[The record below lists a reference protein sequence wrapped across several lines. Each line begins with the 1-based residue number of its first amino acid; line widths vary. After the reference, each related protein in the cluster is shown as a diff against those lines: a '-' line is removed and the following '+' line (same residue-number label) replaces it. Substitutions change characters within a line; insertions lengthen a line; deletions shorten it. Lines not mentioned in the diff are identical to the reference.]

1 MRNQGVIV
9 FLTVIVTGLCLYYLS
24 FTFVSNNIQ
33 ERAVTYAT
41 DESGNV
47 DFSKKQAYMDSIYRE
62 PVYNFLGA
70 DFTYKEIKETELGLG
85 LDLQGGMHVTL
96 EISPVEIVKGLS
108 GNSKDATFNAAL
120 ADAEEKAKTSNDR
133 FVNLFYSSWQE
144 RAPNQKLSAVFAT
157 AANRGRISLET
168 SDSDILSIIDTEVES
183 AIDRSFNILRTR
195 VDRFGT
201 SQPNIQRIQGSG
213 RIQIELPGVD
223 NQERVRNLLQG
234 VAKLQFWEVAEI
246 NDYLSEL
253 EAVNSMLV
261 AEAQGQKTQTPA
273 PADSEEIEVT
283 EETEVTEESEAS
295 ELERQLAEESGSID
309 DPSSQVSPLFSL
321 TRSNQGLVY
330 DLRDTVTIN
339 RILARDDVK
348 SLLPRNVK
356 FLWAVKPQRVD
367 NNELLELYGIR
378 YSRASDQA
386 QLEGDVITDARQT
399 LDQTSR
405 PAVSMQ
411 MNADGARKWRKLTSE
426 SIGKRIAVVLDD
438 YVYTAPV
445 VQSEIPSGQS
455 EITGNFNMEEAKDL
469 ANILKSGSLPAPTK
483 IVEEAFVGP
492 TLGQEAQNQGIL
504 SMVAG
509 LVLVVVFMVA
519 YYAKGGFIAIAAL
532 IFNIFFILG
541 ILAQLGAA
549 LTLPGIAG
557 IVLTIGMSIDANVLI
572 FERIKEE
579 LSNGA
584 GLIAAI
590 NSGYNKA
597 FSAILDSNVT
607 TFLTGA
613 ILYALGQ
620 GPVKGFAIVLMI
632 GIASS
637 FFSSVFI
644 TRVIVHWMSKKGD
657 KSSISFAT
665 PLGRNLLGDLNID
678 FLSKR
683 KVAYLIST
691 AIILIGMAIAVFS
704 GLKFG
709 VDFTGGRSYIVE
721 FNQPVVSSD
730 LKTGLDSEF
739 DGSVEVKTFGG
750 NNILKVTTSYLINED
765 DDVSNA
771 EVERRVRDG
780 IASVTGLAYTSDA
793 ANMSDSQFAIT
804 GSSKVGATVADDIK
818 KSSAEAMF
826 FALVAIFLYILLRF
840 RKWQFSLGSIIALV
854 HDVFFVIAAF
864 AIASAFGATFEIDQ
878 VFIAAMLTVVG
889 YSINDTVIVFD
900 RIRENISNRG
910 TSKLVKMFN
919 DAINQTMART
929 VITSATTLI
938 VVTVLLIFGGEV
950 LRGFSFAL
958 FIGVL
963 VGTYSSIYIATPIV
977 VDLMKRE
984 IENMEANP
992 EPVVVKKGAKT
1003 QNY

>member
-9 FLTVIVTGLCLYYLS
+9 FLTVIVTALCLYYLS

-33 ERAVTYAT
+33 QKAVEYAT
-41 DESGNV
+41 DSSGNV
-47 DFSKKQAYMDSIYRE
+47 DFGKKQSYLDSIYRE

-70 DFTYKEIKETELGLG
+70 KFTYKEIKETELGLG

-96 EISPVEIVKGLS
+96 EVSPVEIVRGLS
-108 GNSKDATFNAAL
+108 GNSKDPAFNAAL
-120 ADAEEKAKTSNDR
+120 EQAQQAAKTSNDR
-133 FVNLFYSSWQE
+133 FVNLFYSAWQE
-144 RAPNQKLSAVFAT
+144 KAANQKLSTVFAT
-157 AANRGRISLET
+157 AANRGRISLES
-168 SDSDILSIIDTEVES
+168 SDADILGIIDTEVEN
-183 AIDRSFNILRTR
+183 AIERSFNILRTR

-246 NDYLSEL
+246 NEYLGEL
-253 EAVNSMLV
+253 ETVNTILV
-261 AEAQGQKTQTPA
+261 NEAKNSAAANTPVDTTLTAE
-273 PADSEEIEVT
+273 ER
-283 EETEVTEESEAS
+283 EAT
-295 ELERQLAEESGSID
+295 ELERQLADATSED
-309 DPSSQVSPLFSL
+309 ATASQISPIFSL
-321 TRSNQGLVY
+321 NKANYGLVY
-330 DLRDTVTIN
+330 EMRDTVTIN
-339 RILARDDVK
+339 RILAREDIK
-348 SLLPRNVK
+348 SVLPRNIK
-356 FLWAVKPQRVD
+356 FLWSVKPQKQD
-367 NNELLELYGIR
+367 NLELLELHAIKVSKSG
-378 YSRASDQA
+378 DQA
-386 QLEGDVITDARQT
+386 PLEGDVITDARQT

-411 MNADGARKWRKLTSE
+411 MNAEGARRWRKLTGDN
-426 SIGKRIAVVLDD
+426 IGRRIAVVLDD
-438 YVYTAPV
+438 YVYTAPN
-445 VQSEIPSGQS
+445 VQGEIPSGQS
-455 EITGNFNMEEAKDL
+455 EITGNFTIDEAKDL

-492 TLGQEAQNQGIL
+492 TLGQEAQNQGII
-504 SMVAG
+504 SMIAG
-509 LVLVVVFMVA
+509 LVLVVLFMIA
-519 YYAKGGFIAIAAL
+519 YYAKGGFVAIAAL
-532 IFNIFFILG
+532 VFNIFFILG

-579 LSNGA
+579 LRNGS

-590 NSGYNKA
+590 NEGYGKA

-607 TFLTGA
+607 TFLTGG

-637 FFSSVFI
+637 FFSAVFI
-644 TRVIVHWMSKKGD
+644 TRVIVYWMTKKGD
-657 KSSISFAT
+657 KSTVSFST
-665 PLGRNLLGDLNID
+665 PFASNLLGNLKID
-678 FLSKR
+678 FLGKR
-683 KVAYLIST
+683 KVAYLLST
-691 AIILIGMAIAVFS
+691 SIIVIGLGIAAVN

-709 VDFTGGRSYIVE
+709 VDFTGGRSYIVQ
-721 FNQPVVSSD
+721 FDQPVVASD
-730 LKTGLDSEF
+730 LKVGLDGQF

-750 NNILKVTTSYLINED
+750 SNILKVTTSYLINED
-765 DDVSNA
+765 DDASNA
-771 EVERRVRDG
+771 EVEKRVREG
-780 IASVTGLAYTSDA
+780 IASITGFQFTPDA
-793 ANMSDSQFAIT
+793 TNLQSNQFAIT

-818 KSSAEAMF
+818 NSSAEAMF

-854 HDVFFVIAAF
+854 HDVLFVIAAF
-864 AIASAFGATFEIDQ
+864 AIASMFGATFEIDQ

-900 RIRENISNRG
+900 RIRENLANRG
-910 TSKLVKMFN
+910 TSKLVQMFN

-929 VITSATTLI
+929 LITSFTTLI
-938 VVTVLLIFGGEV
+938 VVFVLLIFGGEV

-984 IENMEANP
+984 IEAEAQT
-992 EPVVVKKGAKT
+992 ELVKK
-1003 QNY
+1003 

>member
-1 MRNQGVIV
+1 MRNKGVVV
-9 FLTVIVTGLCLYYLS
+9 FLTVIITALCLYYLS
-24 FTFVSNNIQ
+24 FTFVSNNFNQ
-33 ERAVTYAT
+33 KAVEYAT
-41 DESGNV
+41 DEVGNV
-47 DFSKKQAYMDSIYRE
+47 DFAKKQAYLDSIYRE

-70 DFTYKEIKETELGLG
+70 KFTYKEIKETELGLG

-96 EISPVEIVKGLS
+96 EVSPVEILKGLS
-108 GNSKDATFNAAL
+108 GNSKDPAFNTALNRATEASKTTN
-120 ADAEEKAKTSNDR
+120 EK
-133 FVNLFYSSWQE
+133 FVNIFSSEWQKA
-144 RAPNQKLSAVFAT
+144 APNRKLSEIFAT
-157 AANRGRISLET
+157 AANRGRISLES
-168 SDSDILSIIDTEVES
+168 SDSEILGIIDDEIEN
-183 AIDRSFNILRTR
+183 AIERSFNILRTR

-223 NQERVRNLLQG
+223 NPERVRNLLQG

-246 NDYLSEL
+246 QDYISEL
-253 EAVNSMLV
+253 EAVNSLLV
-261 AEAQGQKTQTPA
+261 AEQKSASQESPA
-273 PADSEEIEVT
+273 AEEQDEDEEMT
-283 EETEVTEESEAS
+283 EEEELAS
-295 ELERQLAEESGSID
+295 ELERQLAEESGSD
-309 DPSSQVSPLFSL
+309 DFSSEVSPIFSL

-330 DLRDTVTIN
+330 EVRDTVTIN
-339 RILARDDVK
+339 RLLAREDVK

-356 FLWAVKPQRVD
+356 FLWSVKPMVEG
-367 NNELLELYGIR
+367 NLELLELFGIR
-378 YSRASDQA
+378 YNRASDQA
-386 QLEGDVITDARQT
+386 PLEGDVVTDARQT

-411 MNADGARKWRKLTSE
+411 MNAEGARRWRKLTSE

-438 YVYTAPV
+438 FVYTAPV

-455 EITGNFNMEEAKDL
+455 EITGNFSIEEAKDL
-469 ANILKSGSLPAPTK
+469 ANILKSGSLPAPTR
-483 IVEEAFVGP
+483 IVEEAIIGP
-492 TLGQEAQNQGIL
+492 TLGKEALNQGLI

-509 LVLVVVFMVA
+509 LALVVLFIVA
-519 YYAKGGFIAIAAL
+519 YYAKGGLVAIAAL
-532 IFNIFFILG
+532 VFNIFFILG

-579 LSNGA
+579 LRNGA
-584 GLIAAI
+584 GLLVAI
-590 NSGYNKA
+590 NQGYNKA

-613 ILYALGQ
+613 ILYSLGQ

-637 FFSSVFI
+637 FFSAVFI
-644 TRVIVHWMSKKGD
+644 TRVIVSWMTAKGE
-657 KSSISFAT
+657 KSNVSFET
-665 PLGRNLLGDLNID
+665 PLARNVLSELNID
-678 FLSKR
+678 FLGKR
-683 KVAYLIST
+683 KIAYLIST
-691 AIILIGMAIAVFS
+691 SIIVVGMAIAAIS

-721 FNQPVVSSD
+721 FSEPVSASE
-730 LKTGLDSEF
+730 LKVGLDGEF
-739 DGSVEVKTFGG
+739 DGSIEVKSYGG
-750 NNILKVTTSYLINED
+750 NNVMKVTTSYLINED
-765 DDVSNA
+765 DDESNK
-771 EVERRVRDG
+771 EVETKVREG
-780 IASVTGLAYTSDA
+780 IASVLGLTFTTDA
-793 ANMSDSQFAIT
+793 SNISEDQFAIT

-818 KSSAEAMF
+818 NSSASAMF
-826 FALVAIFLYILLRF
+826 FAIVAIFLYILLRF

-864 AIASAFGATFEIDQ
+864 AIATALGATFEIDQ
-878 VFIAAMLTVVG
+878 VFIAAVLTVVG

-929 VITSATTLI
+929 LITSATTLI
-938 VVTVLLIFGGEV
+938 VVLVLLIFGGEV

-958 FIGVL
+958 LIGVL

-977 VDLMKRE
+977 VDLMKKE
-984 IENMEANP
+984 LEAENTA
-992 EPVVVKKGAKT
+992 PVTPSKKTA
-1003 QNY
+1003 

>member
-9 FLTVIVTGLCLYYLS
+9 FLTVIVTALCLYYLS
-24 FTFVSNNIQ
+24 FTFVSSNIQ
-33 ERAVTYAT
+33 QKAVEYAT
-41 DESGNV
+41 DEVGNV
-47 DFSKKQAYMDSIYRE
+47 DFSKKQSYLDSIYRE

-70 DFTYKEIKETELGLG
+70 NFTYKEIKETELGLG

-96 EISPVEIVKGLS
+96 EVSPVEIVKGLS
-108 GNSKDATFNAAL
+108 GNSKDPMFNAAL
-120 ADAEEKAKTSNDR
+120 EEATEAAKTTNEK
-133 FVNLFYSSWQE
+133 FVNLFYSSWQSK
-144 RAPNQKLSAVFAT
+144 AGGKNLNTVFAT
-157 AANRGRISLET
+157 AANRGRISLES
-168 SDSDILSIIDTEVES
+168 SDSDILGIIDSEIEN
-183 AIDRSFNILRTR
+183 AIERSFNILRTR

-246 NDYLSEL
+246 NDYVGEL
-253 EAVNSMLV
+253 EAANALLV
-261 AEAQGQKTQTPA
+261 AEAKASKSTSTA
-273 PADSEEIEVT
+273 EVATDVEGET
-283 EETEVTEESEAS
+283 EEGEEAS
-295 ELERQLAEESGSID
+295 SLEQQLADGDSTSD
-309 DPSSQVSPLFSL
+309 FSSEISPIFAL
-321 TRSNQGLVY
+321 TKANYGLIY
-330 DLRDTVTIN
+330 EIRDTVTIN
-339 RILARDDVK
+339 RIFAREDVK
-348 SLLPRNVK
+348 SVLPRDVK
-356 FLWAVKPQRVD
+356 FLWAVKPQKAD
-367 NNELLELYGIR
+367 NMELLELYGIKLTR
-378 YSRASDQA
+378 NSDQA
-386 QLEGDVITDARQT
+386 LLEGDVITDARQE
-399 LDQTSR
+399 LDQSSR

-411 MNADGARKWRKLTSE
+411 MNADGARKWRKLTAE
-426 SIGKRIAVVLDD
+426 NIGKRIAVVLDD
-438 YVYTAPV
+438 YVYTAPTI
-445 VQSEIPSGQS
+445 QGEIPSGQS
-455 EITGNFNMEEAKDL
+455 QITGNFTLEEAKDL

-492 TLGQEAQNQGIL
+492 TLGKEASNQGVI
-504 SMVAG
+504 SMIAG
-509 LVLVVVFMVA
+509 LVLVVLFMVA
-519 YYAKGGFIAIAAL
+519 YYAKGGFVAIAAL
-532 IFNIFFILG
+532 VFNIFFILG

-579 LSNGA
+579 LRNGS
-584 GLIAAI
+584 GLLVAI
-590 NSGYNKA
+590 NEGYNKA

-637 FFSSVFI
+637 FFSAVFI
-644 TRVIVHWMSKKGD
+644 TRVIVYWMSKKGGD
-657 KSSISFAT
+657 KSSISFAS
-665 PLGRNLLGDLNID
+665 PFAKNVLSDLNID

-683 KVAYLIST
+683 KIAYLFST
-691 AIILIGMAIAVFS
+691 GFIIVGLAVALIS

-721 FNQPVVSSD
+721 FNEPIATSD
-730 LKTGLDSEF
+730 LKVGLDGEF

-765 DDVSNA
+765 DDASNA
-771 EVERRVRDG
+771 EVEQKVKEG
-780 IASVTGLAYTSDA
+780 IATVTGLTLADDA
-793 ANMSDSQFAIT
+793 LNLQDGQFAIT

-818 KSSAEAMF
+818 ASSGEAMF

-840 RKWQFSLGSIIALV
+840 RKWQFSLGSIIALI

-864 AIASAFGATFEIDQ
+864 AIASALGATFEIDQ

-900 RIRENISNRG
+900 RIRENIENRG

-919 DAINQTMART
+919 DAINQTMGRT
-929 VITSATTLI
+929 LITSFTTLI
-938 VVTVLLIFGGEV
+938 VVLVLLVFGGEV

-958 FIGVL
+958 FIGIL

-977 VDLMKRE
+977 VDLMKKE
-984 IENMEANP
+984 IANEADSA
-992 EPVVVKKGAKT
+992 KKAA
-1003 QNY
+1003 

>member
-9 FLTVIVTGLCLYYLS
+9 FLTVVVTALCLYYLS

-33 ERAVTYAT
+33 QKAVEYAT

-47 DFSKKQAYMDSIYRE
+47 EFAKKQAYLDSIYRE

-70 DFTYKEIKETELGLG
+70 KFTYKEIKETELGLG

-96 EISPVEIVKGLS
+96 EVSPVEIVKGLS
-108 GNSKDATFNAAL
+108 GNSKDAAFNAAL
-120 ADAEEKAKTSNDR
+120 EDAAEASKTSNEKYVD
-133 FVNLFYSSWQE
+133 LFYIAWQNT
-144 RAPNQKLSAVFAT
+144 APNQKLSSIFAT

-168 SDSDILSIIDTEVES
+168 SDTDILKIIDSEVEN
-183 AIDRSFNILRTR
+183 AIERSFNILRTR

-223 NQERVRNLLQG
+223 NPERVRNLLQG
-234 VAKLQFWEVAEI
+234 VAKLQFWEVAEV
-246 NDYLSEL
+246 NEYLAEL
-253 EAVNSMLV
+253 ELVNSLLV
-261 AEAQGQKTQTPA
+261 AEANANKTETA
-273 PADSEEIEVT
+273 PADTTST
-283 EETEVTEESEAS
+283 EDGDLATQ
-295 ELERQLAEESGSID
+295 LEKQLAETTEPD
-309 DPSSQVSPLFSL
+309 DFSSQVSPIFSL
-321 TRSNQGLVY
+321 AKSNAGLIY
-330 DLRDTVTIN
+330 EIRDTVAIN
-339 RILARDDVK
+339 RIFAREDVK
-348 SLLPRNVK
+348 SLLPRNIK
-356 FLWAVKPQRVD
+356 FLWSVKPQTSD
-367 NNELLELYGIR
+367 NLELLELHAIKV
-378 YSRASDQA
+378 SRSSDQA
-386 QLEGDVITDARQT
+386 PLEGDVVTDARQT

-411 MNADGARKWRKLTSE
+411 MNAEGARKWRKLTSE
-426 SIGKRIAVVLDD
+426 NIGRRIAVVLDD
-438 YVYTAPV
+438 FVYTAPM
-445 VQSEIPSGQS
+445 VQGEIPSGQS
-455 EITGNFNMEEAKDL
+455 EITGNFSMEEAKDL

-483 IVEEAFVGP
+483 IVEEAIIGP
-492 TLGQEAQNQGIL
+492 TLGKDAQSQGII

-509 LVLVVVFMVA
+509 LVLVVLFMVA
-519 YYAKGGFIAIAAL
+519 YYSKGGLVAIAAL
-532 IFNIFFILG
+532 VFNIFFILG

-579 LSNGA
+579 IRNGA

-590 NSGYNKA
+590 NEGYKKA

-637 FFSSVFI
+637 FFSAVFI
-644 TRVIVHWMSKKGD
+644 TRLIVHWSTKKGD
-657 KSSISFAT
+657 KSNISFST
-665 PLGRNLLGDLNID
+665 PWAGNLLGNLNID

-683 KVAYLIST
+683 KIAYIISSS
-691 AIILIGMAIAVFS
+691 IIVIGLAIAAIN

-721 FNQPVVSSD
+721 FSQPVVESD
-730 LKTGLDSEF
+730 LKVGLDGEF

-750 NNILKVTTSYLINED
+750 NNIVKVTTSYLINED
-765 DDVSNA
+765 DDASNA
-771 EVERRVRDG
+771 EVENKVKEG
-780 IASVTGLAYTSDA
+780 IAKITGLALTTGSEIGDGE
-793 ANMSDSQFAIT
+793 FAIR

-864 AIASAFGATFEIDQ
+864 AIASALGATFEIDQ
-878 VFIAAMLTVVG
+878 VFIAAILTVVG

-900 RIRENISNRG
+900 RIRENIEFRG
-910 TSKLVKMFN
+910 TSKLVTMFN

-929 VITSATTLI
+929 LITSATTLI
-938 VVTVLLIFGGEV
+938 VVLVLLIFGGEV

-958 FIGVL
+958 FIGVV
-963 VGTYSSIYIATPIV
+963 VGTYSSIYIASPIV
-977 VDLMKRE
+977 VDLMKKE
-984 IENMEANP
+984 LEAENQQDPA
-992 EPVVVKKGAKT
+992 KKSA
-1003 QNY
+1003 

>member
-1 MRNQGVIV
+1 MRNKGVVV
-9 FLTVIVTGLCLYYLS
+9 FLTVIITALCLYYLS
-24 FTFVSNNIQ
+24 FTFVSNNFNQ
-33 ERAVTYAT
+33 KAVEYAT
-41 DESGNV
+41 DEVGNV
-47 DFSKKQAYMDSIYRE
+47 DFAKKQGYLDSIYRE

-70 DFTYKEIKETELGLG
+70 NFTYKEIKETELGLG

-96 EISPVEIVKGLS
+96 EVSPVEILKGLS
-108 GNSKDATFNAAL
+108 GNSKDPAFNTAL
-120 ADAEEKAKTSNDR
+120 DRSTEASKTTNDK
-133 FVNLFYSSWQE
+133 FVNIFYSQWQQAASN
-144 RAPNQKLSAVFAT
+144 RKLSEVFAT
-157 AANRGRISLET
+157 AANRGRISLES
-168 SDSDILSIIDTEVES
+168 SDSEILDIIDGEIEN
-183 AIDRSFNILRTR
+183 AIERSFNILRTR

-223 NQERVRNLLQG
+223 NPERVRNLLQG

-253 EAVNSMLV
+253 EAVNSLLV
-261 AEAQGQKTQTPA
+261 AEQKSTSQETPA
-273 PADSEEIEVT
+273 TADQEEEMT
-283 EETEVTEESEAS
+283 EEEELAS
-295 ELERQLAEESGSID
+295 ELERQLAEDSDLD
-309 DPSSQVSPLFSL
+309 DFSSEVSPIFSL

-330 DLRDTVTIN
+330 EVRDTVTIN
-339 RILARDDVK
+339 RLLAREDVK

-356 FLWAVKPQRVD
+356 FLWSVKPIAEG
-367 NNELLELYGIR
+367 NMELLELFGIK
-378 YSRASDQA
+378 YNRASDQA
-386 QLEGDVITDARQT
+386 PLEGDVVTDARQV

-411 MNADGARKWRKLTSE
+411 MNADGARRWRKITSE

-438 YVYTAPV
+438 YVYTAPT

-455 EITGNFNMEEAKDL
+455 EITGNFTIEEAKDL

-483 IVEEAFVGP
+483 IVEEAIIGP
-492 TLGQEAQNQGIL
+492 TLGKEALNQGLI
-504 SMVAG
+504 SMIAG
-509 LVLVVVFMVA
+509 LALVVLFIVA
-519 YYAKGGFIAIAAL
+519 YYAKGGLVAIAAL
-532 IFNIFFILG
+532 VFNIFFILG

-579 LSNGA
+579 LRNGA
-584 GLIAAI
+584 GLLVAI
-590 NSGYNKA
+590 NQGYNKA

-613 ILYALGQ
+613 ILYSLGQ

-637 FFSSVFI
+637 FFSAVFI
-644 TRVIVHWMSKKGD
+644 TRVIVSWMTAKGEKSKV
-657 KSSISFAT
+657 SFET
-665 PLGRNLLGDLNID
+665 PIARNVLSELNID
-678 FLSKR
+678 FLGKR
-683 KVAYLIST
+683 KIAYLIST
-691 AIILIGMAIAVFS
+691 AIIVIGLGIAAVN

-721 FNQPVVSSD
+721 FAEPVSASE
-730 LKTGLDSEF
+730 LKTGLDGEF
-739 DGSVEVKTFGG
+739 DGSVEVKTYGA
-750 NNILKVTTSYLINED
+750 NNIMKVTTSYLINED
-765 DDVSNA
+765 DDESNT
-771 EVERRVRDG
+771 EVETRVREG
-780 IASVTGLAYTSDA
+780 IASVFGISYSTDAENLSD
-793 ANMSDSQFAIT
+793 NEFAIT

-818 KSSAEAMF
+818 NSSLSAMF
-826 FALVAIFLYILLRF
+826 FAIVAIFLYILLRF

-864 AIASAFGATFEIDQ
+864 AIATALGATFEIDQ
-878 VFIAAMLTVVG
+878 VFIAAVLTVVG

-929 VITSATTLI
+929 LITSATTLI
-938 VVTVLLIFGGEV
+938 VVLVLLIFGGEV

-958 FIGVL
+958 LIGVL

-977 VDLMKRE
+977 VDLMRKE
-984 IENMEANP
+984 IEAENAAQ
-992 EPVVVKKGAKT
+992 VSTTKKTA
-1003 QNY
+1003 

>member
-9 FLTVIVTGLCLYYLS
+9 FLTVVVTALCLYYLS

-33 ERAVTYAT
+33 QKAVEYAT

-47 DFSKKQAYMDSIYRE
+47 EFAKKQAYLDSIYRE

-70 DFTYKEIKETELGLG
+70 KFTYKEIKETELGLG

-96 EISPVEIVKGLS
+96 EVSPVEIVRGLS
-108 GNSKDATFNAAL
+108 GNSKDAAFNAAL
-120 ADAEEKAKTSNDR
+120 EDAAQASKTSNEKYVD
-133 FVNLFYSSWQE
+133 LFYIAWQNN
-144 RAPNQKLSAVFAT
+144 APGQKLSGIFAT

-168 SDSDILSIIDTEVES
+168 SDTDILKIIDTEVEN
-183 AIDRSFNILRTR
+183 AIERSFNILRTR

-223 NQERVRNLLQG
+223 NPERVRNLLQG
-234 VAKLQFWEVAEI
+234 VAKLQFWEVAEV
-246 NDYLSEL
+246 NEYLAEL
-253 EAVNSMLV
+253 ELANSLLV
-261 AEAQGQKTQTPA
+261 AEANANKTETTPA
-273 PADSEEIEVT
+273 DTTST
-283 EETEVTEESEAS
+283 EEGDLATQ
-295 ELERQLAEESGSID
+295 LEKQLAETAEPD
-309 DPSSQVSPLFSL
+309 DFSSQVSPIFSL
-321 TRSNQGLVY
+321 TKSNAGLIY
-330 DLRDTVTIN
+330 EIRDTVKIN
-339 RILARDDVK
+339 RIFAREDVK
-348 SLLPRNVK
+348 SLLPRNIK
-356 FLWAVKPQRVD
+356 FLWSVKPQSSD
-367 NNELLELYGIR
+367 NLELLELHAIKV
-378 YSRASDQA
+378 SRSSDQA
-386 QLEGDVITDARQT
+386 PLEGDVVTDARQT

-411 MNADGARKWRKLTSE
+411 MNAEGARKWRKLTSE
-426 SIGKRIAVVLDD
+426 NIGRRIAVVLDD
-438 YVYTAPV
+438 FVYTAPT
-445 VQSEIPSGQS
+445 VQGEIPSGQS
-455 EITGNFNMEEAKDL
+455 EITGNFSMEEAKDL

-483 IVEEAFVGP
+483 IVEEAIIGP
-492 TLGQEAQNQGIL
+492 TLGKDAQSQGII

-509 LVLVVVFMVA
+509 LVLVVLFMVA
-519 YYAKGGFIAIAAL
+519 YYAKGGFVAIAAL
-532 IFNIFFILG
+532 VFNIFFILG

-579 LSNGA
+579 IRNGA

-590 NSGYNKA
+590 NEGYKKA

-637 FFSSVFI
+637 FFSAVFI
-644 TRVIVHWMSKKGD
+644 TRLIVHWSTKKGD
-657 KSSISFAT
+657 KSNISFST
-665 PLGRNLLGDLNID
+665 PWARNLLGNLNID

-683 KVAYLIST
+683 KIAYIISSS
-691 AIILIGMAIAVFS
+691 IIVIGLAIAAIN

-721 FNQPVVSSD
+721 FSQPIVESD
-730 LKTGLDSEF
+730 LKVGLDGEF

-750 NNILKVTTSYLINED
+750 NNIVKVTTSYLINED
-765 DDVSNA
+765 DDASNA
-771 EVERRVRDG
+771 EVENKVKEG
-780 IASVTGLAYTSDA
+780 IAKITGLALTTGTDIG
-793 ANMSDSQFAIT
+793 DGQFAIR

-864 AIASAFGATFEIDQ
+864 AIASALGATFEIDQ
-878 VFIAAMLTVVG
+878 VFIAAILTVVG

-900 RIRENISNRG
+900 RIRENIEFRG
-910 TSKLVKMFN
+910 TSKLVTMFN

-929 VITSATTLI
+929 LITSATTLI
-938 VVTVLLIFGGEV
+938 VVLVLLIFGGEV

-958 FIGVL
+958 FIGVV
-963 VGTYSSIYIATPIV
+963 VGTYSSIYIASPIV
-977 VDLMKRE
+977 VDLMKKE
-984 IENMEANP
+984 LEAENQQDPA
-992 EPVVVKKGAKT
+992 KKTA
-1003 QNY
+1003 